1 MPLPITVTRDQ
12 FVAETRRG
20 GPMAY
25 IGWDSVEMDNVREAL
40 VRYRAAI
47 GAVAEARARNELI
60 DAVYTWKQRHP
71 NEFAKRDRIS
81 GGIAVK
87 LCVECD
93 LDDYRPA
100 PSQAV
105 LFHGA
110 VRVLP
115 QQRQAPRVTPLD
127 RGLAAEMT
135 RLAKSGSRPALV
147 IIDLY
152 GDDFAVQGMN
162 SKYGNDSTVSEH
174 IVRLINATSY
184 DDHGRPAL
192 IPTYVCSKNTIPVGS
207 ELNGIFN
214 TALWAA
220 PILISATRNSVLT
233 DTPLRAD
240 LTGKGIT
247 HVVVTGFDA
256 NMCVAASIFGTGTM
270 GAGYEPGF
278 VDYGFDVVTSR
289 FVLASGDR
297 PLRAQDG
304 WPYMG
309 PHA

>member
-12 FVAETRRG
+12 FLAETRRG

-25 IGWDSVEMDNVREAL
+25 IGWDSAEMDNVREAL
-40 VRYRAAI
+40 SRYHAAVDALAKEGVRQQLI
-47 GAVAEARARNELI
+47 G
-60 DAVYTWKQRHP
+60 AVYTWKQRHP
-71 NEFAKRDRIS
+71 NEFARRDRVS
-81 GGIAVK
+81 GGLAIK
-87 LCVECD
+87 LCVECG

-100 PSQAV
+100 PSQSV
-105 LFHGA
+105 LIHGA
-110 VRVLP
+110 ARALP
-115 QQRQAPRVTPLD
+115 TQRLAPRVTLLD
-127 RGLAAEMT
+127 RELAAEMT

-152 GDDFAVQGMN
+152 GDDFEAQGMN
-162 SKYGNDSTVSEH
+162 IMHGTDSTVAEH
-174 IVRLINATSY
+174 IVRLIDATRFN
-184 DDHGRPAL
+184 DHGRPAH
-192 IPTYVCSKNTIPVGS
+192 IPTYVCSKNTIRAGA
-207 ELNGIFN
+207 ELNGVFD
-214 TALWAA
+214 TALWTA
-220 PILISATRNSVLT
+220 PTMISASRNSVLT

-240 LTGKGIT
+240 LVRLGIT
-247 HVVVTGFDA
+247 HVFVTGFDA
-256 NMCVAASIFGTGTM
+256 NMCVAASIFGTGTV

-278 VDYGFDVVTSR
+278 VDYGLDVVTSR